1 MAVWQENPVASYV
14 GLHESGQLEHRVD
27 AAWEI
32 LSSCR
37 LCPRRCGVD
46 RLGGETGYCGGGE
59 MPKISSYG
67 PHFGEEPPL
76 VGFHGSGTIFFTG
89 CTMRCAFCQNYEIS
103 QDGIG
108 REVSCEYLAR
118 TMLLLQERGCHNI
131 NFVTPTHFVP
141 QILRALT
148 IAVNDGLTV
157 PLVYNTGTY
166 DSVDTLRIL
175 DGIFDIYMPD
185 AKYGSDDVAI
195 ALSDAP
201 RYVEIMQDA
210 IVEMQRQVG
219 DLVTVEGVA
228 TRGLII
234 RHLVLPGNLAQSEE
248 VFRFIAEN
256 VSIDAYVN
264 IMDQYHPCGRVRMF
278 KDDPRY
284 DALTRRL
291 SPREFFAAVEAAK
304 RAGLHRG
311 IPLGD
316 E

>member
-1 MAVWQENPVASYV
+1 MTVWQDTRIASYV
-14 GLHESGQLEHRVD
+14 GLHESGDLESRID
-27 AAWEI
+27 TAWEI

-46 RLGGETGYCGGGE
+46 RTGGEKGYCGGGE

-76 VGFHGSGTIFFTG
+76 VGFHGSGTIFFSG

-103 QDGIG
+103 QGGMG
-108 REVSCEYLAR
+108 REVSIEDLAR
-118 TMLLLQERGCHNI
+118 IMLLLQDRGCHNI

-141 QILRALT
+141 QILRALS
-148 IAVNDGLTV
+148 IAVNEGLTV

-166 DSVDTLRIL
+166 DSVDTLQIL

-185 AKYGSDDVAI
+185 AKYGSDDAALV
-195 ALSDAP
+195 LSDAP
-201 RYVEIMQDA
+201 GYVKIMQDA

-219 DLVTVEGVA
+219 DLVTVRGIA
-228 TRGLII
+228 TKGLII
-234 RHLVLPGNLAQSEE
+234 RHLVLPGNIAQSEE

-264 IMDQYHPCGRVRMF
+264 IMDQYRPCGRIGIF
-278 KDDPRY
+278 KDDLRY
-284 DALTRRL
+284 AALTRRL
-291 SPREFFAAVEAAK
+291 SRREYIAAVEAARK
-304 RAGLHRG
+304 IGLHRG